1 MRFQFPT
8 DMTVTEIIASPELCE
23 GAFFKLDKPL
33 IVNGEFFHMID
44 GQFFMEV
51 PKGLERI
58 QGRWKRVDHQ
68 VIEAENR
75 RVRTENTSKDTPTPK
90 S

>member
-1 MRFQFPT
+1 MKFRFPT
-8 DMTVTEIIASPELCE
+8 NIAIVDIIASPDLCK

-33 IVNGEFFHMID
+33 IVRNEFFYLIN

-51 PKGLERI
+51 QNGLERI
-58 QGRWKRVDHQ
+58 QGRWKRIDHQ
-68 VIEAENR
+68 VIAAENK